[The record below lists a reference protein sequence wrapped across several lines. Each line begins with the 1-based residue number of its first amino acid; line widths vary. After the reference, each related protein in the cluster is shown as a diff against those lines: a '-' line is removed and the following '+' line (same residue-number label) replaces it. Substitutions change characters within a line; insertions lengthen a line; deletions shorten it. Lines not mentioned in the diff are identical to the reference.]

1 MGELKTIKF
10 YVAIEKSCYIKISAY
25 ITGHM
30 FFVIVVGSR
39 EIGENIGKHVIFFS
53 FSPHSSSMNEKKPK
67 RKKNVSSHNVEEIL
81 LTKKYFYSFFHI
93 FIHEIFF
100 FLFFSE
106 RSNKLIFRGFSFIQ
120 KK

>member
-39 EIGENIGKHVIFFS
+39 EIGENIGKHVIFFFS

-67 RKKNVSSHNVEEIL
+67 RKKM
-81 LTKKYFYSFFHI
+81 
-93 FIHEIFF
+93 
-100 FLFFSE
+100 
-106 RSNKLIFRGFSFIQ
+106 
-120 KK
+120 